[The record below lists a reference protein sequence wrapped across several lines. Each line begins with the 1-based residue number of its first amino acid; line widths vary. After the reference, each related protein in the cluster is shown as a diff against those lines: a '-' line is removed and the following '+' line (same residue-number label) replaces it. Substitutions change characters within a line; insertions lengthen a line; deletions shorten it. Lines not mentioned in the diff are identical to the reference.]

1 MSRPAAPGSGEE
13 EAPARPLT
21 EVALPDLAATRSL
34 ARVLAAELRAGDL
47 VVLTGEL
54 GAGKTTF
61 TRALGQALGVRGSV
75 ISPTFV
81 LARIHPNDPDGP
93 RPGGPDLEHVDAYR
107 LGSVEEVDDLDLEA
121 TQDRAVTVVEW
132 GRGLVEHL
140 AESRLELTLERA
152 TGEAAP
158 MVEGDE
164 DDEDPRRARL
174 EAFGP
179 RWTGQ
184 AGRELA
190 RRLEDALRG

>member
-1 MSRPAAPGSGEE
+1 MSRPATPGSGEE

-93 RPGGPDLEHVDAYR
+93 RPGGPDLVHVDAYR

>member
-93 RPGGPDLEHVDAYR
+93 RPGGPDLVHVDAYR

-140 AESRLELTLERA
+140 ADSRLELTLERA

-164 DDEDPRRARL
+164 EDEDPRRARL

>member
-1 MSRPAAPGSGEE
+1 M
-13 EAPARPLT
+13 
-21 EVALPDLAATRSL
+21 V
-34 ARVLAAELRAGDL
+34 
-47 VVLTGEL
+47 
-54 GAGKTTF
+54 
-61 TRALGQALGVRGSV
+61 
-75 ISPTFV
+75 
-81 LARIHPNDPDGP
+81 
-93 RPGGPDLEHVDAYR
+93 HVDAYR

-164 DDEDPRRARL
+164 DDEDPRRAWL

-190 RRLEDALRG
+190 RR

>member
-61 TRALGQALGVRGSV
+61 TRSLGQALGVRGSV

-93 RPGGPDLEHVDAYR
+93 RPGGPDLVHVDAYR

>member
-93 RPGGPDLEHVDAYR
+93 RPGGPDLVHVDAYR

-164 DDEDPRRARL
+164 DDEDAPRARL

>member
-13 EAPARPLT
+13 ETPARPLT

-93 RPGGPDLEHVDAYR
+93 RPGGPDLVHVDAYR

>member
-93 RPGGPDLEHVDAYR
+93 RPGGPDLVHVDAYR

>member
-1 MSRPAAPGSGEE
+1 M
-13 EAPARPLT
+13 T

-93 RPGGPDLEHVDAYR
+93 RPGGPDLVHVDAYR